1 MNDIYKHKAKK
12 YKYKYL
18 KLKNKLEGGV
28 WIVDNFRSEKTIIEK
43 IIKKLNTLKTRSLNI
58 KKYYEID
65 KISGSLN
72 AIKSLN
78 AKKNFY
84 DLNNIIIFYARIKTA
99 STDDLNKFPKIL
111 TYFFNIPEKWNQKNK
126 NFDNAKFEY
135 IDRENLKKEFPIN
148 KYPYYKDLIDK
159 LDKHP
164 ALVDTRHLKFFDPNA
179 WTNIPPPF
187 KFKVFYEKYI
197 SPIAKNIDIYMI
209 IMTIKELFDRYANK
223 LKNNF
228 EASYKL
234 VEKLV
239 KNAYY
244 NKIVLDSEFIP
255 NKTYLLIEKQK
266 IDDRISRNREK
277 THASDFI
284 RQAKIIELIKN
295 IDEKVYEDFSILI
308 VSIEEIIN
316 SLKK

>member
-58 KKYYEID
+58 KQYYEKD

-84 DLNNIIIFYARIKTA
+84 DLNNITFLYARIKTA

-111 TYFFNIPEKWNQKNK
+111 TYFFNIPKKWNQKNK

-164 ALVDTRHLKFFDPNA
+164 ALVDTRHLNVFDTNA
-179 WTNIPPPF
+179 SINIPEPF
-187 KFKVFYEKYI
+187 KFKLFYEIYI

-239 KNAYY
+239 DNAYY

-255 NKTYLLIEKQK
+255 NKKNLLIEKQL
-266 IDDRISRNREK
+266 IDDRISKNKEK
-277 THASDFI
+277 THVFDFI
-284 RQAKIIELIKN
+284 RQAEIDELIQN
-295 IDEKVYEDFSILI
+295 IDNKVYEDFSKLI